1 MSSNHRLAHQTEQ
14 LQAVLACLD
23 LSLESEL
30 ALYRRQH
37 HPSSATLALAEASPH
52 HPDLEVEDDREAREA
67 RAVRAI
73 SEETKLQISEETRL
87 QQSSLALSEDERP
100 RASRAEM
107 SQNPSIRPVDL
118 PDDVVPPPVQSSVQS
133 SPPQTTRLQDSE
145 TSKAGVQ
152 SETLDRGLSVEEDP
166 ESLPEPYKAEAVSKP
181 EALERFLDPSIDDY
195 LESSEALLKH
205 LDRSEEEIAKPT
217 KASPLKSSGFAFK
230 LLGGILVS
238 ALIVGTAMTILKQFS
253 AKSPSPSVPQPSGQ
267 PSPPLNFSSPS
278 TSASLEP
285 SADVSSK
292 SSSTPNSPATIGP
305 QPAPSQVSS
314 ATASPLPTPSAA
326 IPSAAFYVVVAP
338 YQGVTSFQR
347 AKQLVPDAFIAN
359 VKGQRLI
366 QLSFVE
372 NLQQAQ
378 RLVSDLKNEGFSAS
392 IVAQN

>member
-52 HPDLEVEDDREAREA
+52 PPDLEVEDDREARD
-67 RAVRAI
+67 VQAI
-73 SEETKLQISEETRL
+73 SEETKLQISEETKL
-87 QQSSLALSEDERP
+87 QQSSLALSKDERS
-100 RASRAEM
+100 RTSRAEM
-107 SQNPSIRPVDL
+107 PQNPSIRPVDL
-118 PDDVVPPPVQSSVQS
+118 PDDVVPPSVQS

-145 TSKAGVQ
+145 TSKADVQ
-152 SETLDRGLSVEEDP
+152 SETLDRSLPVEEDP

-181 EALERFLDPSIDDY
+181 EALERFLDPSIEDY

-205 LDRSEEEIAKPT
+205 LDRSEEEIVKPT

-230 LLGGILVS
+230 LLGGILVT

-253 AKSPSPSVPQPSGQ
+253 AKPPSPSVPQPSGQ
-267 PSPPLNFSSPS
+267 PSSPLNFSSPS
-278 TSASLEP
+278 TSASPEP
-285 SADVSSK
+285 SADDSSK
-292 SSSTPNSPATIGP
+292 PSLTPSSPATTSP
-305 QPAPSQVSS
+305 QPAPSKVPS

-326 IPSAAFYVVVAP
+326 IPSAAFYAVVAP
-338 YQGVTSFQR
+338 YQGVASFQR
-347 AKQLVPDAFIAN
+347 AKQLVPDAFITN
-359 VKGQRLI
+359 VKGQRRI
-366 QLSFVE
+366 QLSFIE
-372 NLQQAQ
+372 DLRQAQ